1 MAKKL
6 FDELTTVK
14 NHSISDFLF
23 DEEASIPEGRLF
35 AIGSLIIVLTCTL
48 GVHEAIAWHT
58 SHSSHSSHSSHRS
71 GSGGHVSHESH
82 SSHVS
87 GESHGNHSNHSSH
100 SSSSHSNAVPHSNVA
115 PHSNAAPHSSHS
127 NTAPALSELNAI
139 RTPADETAL
148 NLSGKLGLA
157 AANQIPP
164 DTTAVVTETR
174 TGGTQ

>member
-58 SHSSHSSHSSHRS
+58 SHSSHSSH
-71 GSGGHVSHESH
+71 GSGGGYGHFSHTSGSMH
-82 SSHVS
+82 SVIATTFSVHIKVF
-87 GESHGNHSNHSSH
+87 
-100 SSSSHSNAVPHSNVA
+100 
-115 PHSNAAPHSSHS
+115 
-127 NTAPALSELNAI
+127 LN
-139 RTPADETAL
+139 DMG
-148 NLSGKLGLA
+148 GK
-157 AANQIPP
+157 
-164 DTTAVVTETR
+164 
-174 TGGTQ
+174 

>member
-1 MAKKL
+1 MDKKDNAI
-6 FDELTTVK
+6 FPHIKKSVET
-14 NHSISDFLF
+14 FLH
-23 DEEASIPEGRLF
+23 DQEGNIPRNK
-35 AIGSLIIVLTCTL
+35 VLTVGSMLLIL
-48 GVHEAIAWHT
+48 GIIMADDALAAHR